1 MIEYSANN
9 EVAIVDGYK
18 FRRDKK
24 SGYFLSTK
32 KIGEKRKRLH
42 VYMYEKYNGPL
53 TTGYSVHHIN
63 HNKNDNE
70 PENLTALTS
79 ADHARHHGENL
90 TGEQKKRK
98 AKSLIE
104 NAVPLSKI
112 WHSSDAGKRWH
123 SEQCKKM
130 WRDRKATVYIC
141 SHCGCNFESKKTF
154 GKHENRF
161 CSNKCKSAF
170 RRESGIDNVEK
181 TCSLCGEVYIANK
194 YQNTKRCELCR
205 RKKHRNTRET
215 GCI

>member
-53 TTGYSVHHIN
+53 KTGYSVHHIN

-123 SEQCKKM
+123 SEQCKK
-130 WRDRKATVYIC
+130 
-141 SHCGCNFESKKTF
+141 
-154 GKHENRF
+154 
-161 CSNKCKSAF
+161 
-170 RRESGIDNVEK
+170 
-181 TCSLCGEVYIANK
+181 CGETEKQRYTSALIVDVILNQRKHSA
-194 YQNTKRCELCR
+194 NTKIDFAVINASLHSDVNQEL
-205 RKKHRNTRET
+205 TT
-215 GCI
+215 